1 MTLKRRTRRSITAFF
16 GVLCLLFAQLAVS
29 AYACPMLSGSMAVER
44 ADAVAQNVASV
55 ATPCIAADMY
65 QPALCEKHCQDGQQ
79 NVNDSPFHPASLDFS
94 PGFVV
99 TLVVADPAALP
110 GAFESSLLLHA
121 ASPPLTIRNCCLRI

>member
-1 MTLKRRTRRSITAFF
+1 MILKRRTLRSVTAYL
-16 GVLCLLFAQLAVS
+16 GMLCLLFAQLAVS
-29 AYACPMLSGSMAVER
+29 AYACPMLVEGLTAERGST
-44 ADAVAQNVASV
+44 VAQNVAST
-55 ATPCIAADMY
+55 ATPCSTADMN

-99 TLVVADPAALP
+99 TLMVTDPAALP

>member
-1 MTLKRRTRRSITAFF
+1 MILKRRTLRSITAYL

-29 AYACPMLSGSMAVER
+29 AYACPMLVEGVSAER
-44 ADAVAQNVASV
+44 GNITAQNVAST
-55 ATPCIAADMY
+55 ATPCSTADMS

-99 TLVVADPAALP
+99 TLMVADPAALP

-121 ASPPLTIRNCCLRI
+121 TSPPLTIRNCCLRI